1 MTYMIVRSYQ
11 YRMIWAKLKNGT
23 LHMWRLGSHQSRT
36 RSKAIEDI
44 GGHFRPRF
52 IRTLCVIQENTAFI
66 EQEQTGSN
74 KEHLGVHLFFF
85 LHDHRTITKF
95 DHALNENLNNLQ
107 HRKPRN

>member
-1 MTYMIVRSYQ
+1 MR
-11 YRMIWAKLKNGT
+11 
-23 LHMWRLGSHQSRT
+23 RLGSHQSRT

-52 IRTLCVIQENTAFI
+52 IRTLCAIQENTAFI

-74 KEHLGVHLFFF
+74 KEHLVFF
-85 LHDHRTITKF
+85 LQDHKTITKF

>member
-1 MTYMIVRSYQ
+1 
-11 YRMIWAKLKNGT
+11 
-23 LHMWRLGSHQSRT
+23 MWRLGSHQSRT

-85 LHDHRTITKF
+85 FT
-95 DHALNENLNNLQ
+95 
-107 HRKPRN
+107 